1 MILDSSVEHCEGC
14 GCGGAGQDTTTRNSC
29 SIVRSCNAAMRHH
42 KRTIRGVAMLINKVD
57 FPGAKKVHNFNL
69 FGIMHSGQLRI
80 LG

>member
-1 MILDSSVEHCEGC
+1 MNTVKGAVVVVQGKTQRHGIVILC
-14 GCGGAGQDTTTRNSC
+14 
-29 SIVRSCNAAMRHH
+29 VRSCNAAMRHH